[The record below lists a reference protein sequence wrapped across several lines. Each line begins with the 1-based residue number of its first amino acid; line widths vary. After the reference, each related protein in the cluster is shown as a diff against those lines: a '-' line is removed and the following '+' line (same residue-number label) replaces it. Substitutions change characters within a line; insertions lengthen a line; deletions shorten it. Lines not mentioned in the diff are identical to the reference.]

1 MQKVE
6 RTIPVQRL
14 ALLLVVACW
23 LICIPVVAGEP
34 GLPGLERI
42 APAMQE
48 SVDRHE
54 ISGAVTVV
62 GRRSGIVSYEAVGR
76 RDLERGLPMTRDTL
90 FRIAS
95 MTKPITGL
103 AVMLL
108 VDEGRLSIDDEVEKH
123 LPEFRGQMLVAAHDR
138 DTITLRRP
146 PRKITIRDLLT
157 HTSGL
162 PSRMPEGL
170 ADLYLKRNHTLAEGV
185 MAFSQR
191 PLDFPPGS
199 KWAYCNA
206 GIDTLG
212 RIVEVVSRMPYE
224 EFLKKRIF
232 EPLGMR
238 DTTFYPTEQQLS
250 RMAQLYEVKPGK
262 LVPAG
267 ERVIGTVRP
276 ARYPIPAGGLC
287 STGADLARLYQ
298 MLLCGGRFDGRTIL
312 SPKSLAHMTT
322 VQTGELTVG
331 FVPGMGYGLACG
343 VVRQPQGV
351 TAMLS
356 PGTFGHGGAFGT
368 QGWID
373 PKQDVFLVLLIQR
386 VGVPNGDASEVR
398 RRFQELAVAAIR
410 GR

>member
-1 MQKVE
+1 MVD
-6 RTIPVQRL
+6 RRAFGL
-14 ALLLVVACW
+14 AVACW
-23 LICIPVVAGEP
+23 AVSAAVIAADPSPAALG
-34 GLPGLERI
+34 RI
-42 APAMQE
+42 APAMQVF
-48 SVDRHE
+48 VDRHQV
-54 ISGAVTVV
+54 SGAVTVV
-62 GRRSGIVSYEAVGR
+62 GRRAGIVSCDAVGL
-76 RDLERGLPMTRDTL
+76 RDIERGLPMTKDTL

-95 MTKPITGL
+95 MTKPITSL

-108 VDEGRLSIDDEVEKH
+108 VDEGKIVIDDAVERH
-123 LPEFRGQMLVAAHDR
+123 LPEFRGQMLVAARDR
-138 DTITLRRP
+138 DTISLKRP
-146 PRKITIRDLLT
+146 PRKITVRDLLT

-162 PSRMPEGL
+162 PGRMPEGL
-170 ADLYLKRNHTLAEGV
+170 SDLYLKRDHTLAEGV

-212 RIVEVVSRMPYE
+212 RIVEVVSGMPYE
-224 EFLKKRIF
+224 AFLEKRIF

-238 DTTFYPTEQQLS
+238 DTTFYPRDEQLP
-250 RMAQLYEVKPGK
+250 RVAKLYEVKPAA

-276 ARYPIPAGGLC
+276 ARYPIPAGGLY

-298 MLLCGGRFDGRTIL
+298 MLLCGGRLGSRSIL
-312 SPKSLAHMTT
+312 SPKSLAQMTA

-331 FVPGMGYGLACG
+331 FVPGMGYGLGCG

-373 PKQDVFLVLLIQR
+373 PKQDMFLILLIQR
-386 VGVPNGDASEVR
+386 VGVPNGDASDIR
-398 RRFQELAVAAIR
+398 QRFQELAVTAIR
-410 GR
+410 GG